1 MKYWAFISYSHT
13 DKEWGDWLHKALE
26 TYRVPRRLVGRES
39 RDGTVPSRLFPIF
52 RDREELPVSS
62 DLSSNIN
69 EALRESR
76 YLIVVCSPRAASSR
90 WVGEEI
96 KTFKRLGRED
106 RILALI
112 VDGEPNASEGKP
124 GFKVEDECF
133 HQALRYRVS
142 ETGEISDLRTE
153 QIAADAREGKDGK
166 NNARLKLLA
175 GLLGV
180 NYDDLKQRE
189 HERRLRRARRIGI
202 AAFVLVAVFA
212 GLAVW
217 AILAAQEAARQR
229 RETQRL
235 LVATDSV
242 RAQELFDRGEAA
254 TALAY
259 LARAVEQD
267 PDERSVAAER
277 LWFALTQRSWPMPAG
292 VPMRHADA
300 IASAYFSP
308 DGSKVLTASRDM
320 TARLWEASSGKPTGA
335 PLQHPRALRRALFT
349 PDGRHIITVC
359 LDGAVRLD
367 DVDSGKFSERSAL
380 RNPDSINAVAVSAKG
395 SYLATGSIDGTVSF
409 WNPENGKRL
418 GETKQAENVHTLVFH
433 PFDETQLLGISGN
446 AAILWKIPEGVPAFE
461 FRHDDEINSAQFDP
475 EGRRILTA
483 SNDHTCRLWDAVTG
497 QFTGLRLM
505 HDAPVVNAIFSPN
518 GRLAAAV
525 VGTNVWVW
533 QLEDQG
539 VLKQKFTHDTVV
551 TCVQFS
557 RDSLVLSTGAADG
570 KVRQW
575 NLANGDLVGEPIQEE
590 SGIVSMDMDPSG
602 RDLVLATANGTA
614 RVWQP
619 APRYPIANR
628 LVHPGAIESIKLSPD
643 GRTVLTACD
652 DGQARLWDLT
662 RTQTPKALLHHTAAV
677 LTAVFG
683 PDGTLA
689 LTGGADATARLWQIQ
704 SGAAI
709 GAPLPHA
716 TTVSNVAF
724 RPDGEL
730 FATATET
737 GMAQLWRSASRQRI
751 GEAIRHEPR
760 ISAIEFSRDSKIFMT
775 AGWDGKVRLWNAST
789 AESIGAGFGTES
801 EITCAHFAPTGDAI
815 ATGHRDGA
823 VNIWSIS
830 GKLLHRMSHKKAI
843 TDLAFNP
850 ASQYLVTGSE
860 DQTASIWDVATGRPL
875 GDPLLHQAPV
885 TAVVF
890 DPVNNRVATAA
901 DDGTARVW
909 NCPTGQPITETLRH
923 DKAATCLVF
932 SRDGKT
938 LFSGSRDGTVRI
950 WDVNASLISAEHK
963 ALAGFA
969 RAISPV
975 GLQASGRTNFRTV
988 EPRASLQSEDSE
1000 ANGAVGLLRKW
1011 FFSDTLE
1018 RPITPFAAINLRTFI
1033 DNRLKENSASAGE
1046 EALFWKNAE
1055 RPP

>member
-1 MKYWAFISYSHT
+1 VKYWAFISYSHT
-13 DKEWGDWLHKALE
+13 DRDWGDWLHKVLE
-26 TYRVPRRLVGRES
+26 TYRVPRRLIGRES
-39 RDGTVPSRLFPIF
+39 RDGTIPPRLFPIF

-76 YLIVVCSPRAASSR
+76 YLIVVCSPRAAASR

-112 VDGEPNASEGKP
+112 VDGEPNASAGKP

-133 HQALRYRVS
+133 HEALRYRTS
-142 ETGEISDLRTE
+142 ETGEISDLPSE
-153 QIAADAREGKDGK
+153 PIAADAREGQDGK

-212 GLAVW
+212 GLALW

-242 RAQELFDRGEAA
+242 RAQELFDRGDAA

-277 LWFALTQRSWPMPAG
+277 LWFALTQRSWPMPVGA
-292 VPMRHADA
+292 PMRHADA
-300 IASAYFSP
+300 IASVYFSP
-308 DGSKVLTASRDM
+308 DGSKVLTASRDV
-320 TARLWEASSGKPTGA
+320 TARLWDASSGKPAGA

-359 LDGAVRLD
+359 LDGAVRIGD
-367 DVDSGKFSERSAL
+367 PESGKFSGPSEFK
-380 RNPDSINAVAVSAKG
+380 NPDSINAVAVSAKG
-395 SYLATGSIDGTVSF
+395 SYLATGSIDGTVRI
-409 WNPENGKRL
+409 WNIENGQRL
-418 GETKQAENVHTLVFH
+418 GEIKQAENVHTLVFH
-433 PFDETQLLGISGN
+433 PLDETRLLGVSAN
-446 AAILWKIPEGVPAFE
+446 AAILWKIPEGLPGFE

-475 EGRRILTA
+475 EGHRILTA
-483 SNDHTCRLWDAVTG
+483 SNDHTCRLWDVATA
-497 QFTGLRLM
+497 QFTGVQLM
-505 HDAPVVNAIFSPN
+505 HDAPVTNAIFSPN
-518 GRLAAAV
+518 GQLAAAI
-525 VGTNVWVW
+525 VGTKVWVW
-533 QLEDQG
+533 QLRDNG
-539 VLKQKFTHDTVV
+539 VLKQKLTHDVVV

-557 RDSLVLSTGAADG
+557 RDGLALFTGVADG
-570 KVRQW
+570 KVREW
-575 NLANGDLVGEPIQEE
+575 NLANGKIVGEPIQEE
-590 SGIVSMDMDPSG
+590 SGIVSMDIDSSG
-602 RDLVLATANGTA
+602 RDLVLGTANGTA
-614 RVWQP
+614 RVWRP
-619 APRYPIANR
+619 PPRYPIANR
-628 LVHPGAIESIKLSPD
+628 LVHPGAIEAISLSPD
-643 GRTVLTACD
+643 GRTLLTAGD
-652 DGQARLWDLT
+652 DGQARLWDLS
-662 RTQTPKALLHHTAAV
+662 RTETPRALLPHKAAV
-677 LTAVFG
+677 LTAVFK
-683 PDGTLA
+683 PDGAFA
-689 LTGGADATARLWQIQ
+689 LTGAADATARMWETQ
-704 SGAAI
+704 SGAAV

-716 TTVSNVAF
+716 TTVLNVAF

-737 GMAQLWRSASRQRI
+737 GVAQLWQTASRQRI
-751 GEAIRHEPR
+751 GGPIRHEPR
-760 ISAIEFSRDSKIFMT
+760 ISAIEFSRDGKLFMT
-775 AGWDGKVRLWNAST
+775 AGWDGKVRLWNAAT
-789 AESIGAGFGTES
+789 AESIGAAFGTES
-801 EITCAHFAPTGDAI
+801 EITCARFAPTGDAI

-823 VNIWSIS
+823 INLWSLS

-843 TDLAFNP
+843 TDLAFNS
-850 ASQYLVTGSE
+850 AGQYLVTGSE

-875 GDPLLHQAPV
+875 GDPLLHEAPV
-885 TAVVF
+885 TAVAF

-901 DDGTARVW
+901 DDGTVRLW
-909 NCPTGQPITETLRH
+909 NSPTGQPITETLRH
-923 DKAATCLVF
+923 DKAVTALAF

-938 LFSGSRDGTVRI
+938 LFSGSRDRTVRI
-950 WDVNASLISAEHK
+950 WDVGASLTAAEHK
-963 ALAGFA
+963 ALARFA

-975 GLQASGRTNFRTV
+975 GLQASGRTNLRTV
-988 EPRASLQSEDSE
+988 ESRASVQSGDST

-1011 FFSDTLE
+1011 FFSDELE
-1018 RPITPFAAINLRTFI
+1018 RPLTPFAAINLRAFI
-1033 DNRLKENSASAGE
+1033 DNRLKENSAAASE
-1046 EALFWKNAE
+1046 EALFWKNAG
-1055 RPP
+1055 RPQ